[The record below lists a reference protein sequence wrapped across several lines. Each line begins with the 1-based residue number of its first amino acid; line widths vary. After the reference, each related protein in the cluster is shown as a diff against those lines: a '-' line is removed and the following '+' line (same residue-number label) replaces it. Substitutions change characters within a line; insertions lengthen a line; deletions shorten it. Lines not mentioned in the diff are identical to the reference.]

1 MEAFFFGDSDRQLYG
16 VFHEAAGSG
25 NHGVVLANPG
35 PQESMQTHYAYR
47 MLAKQLTHAG
57 CSVLRFDWTGTGD
70 SAGESDCVSLQQ
82 CRDDLLMAVQE
93 LKEIS
98 NPRRTSVIGYRLGA
112 TVAASTPFT
121 QPLEN
126 LVLWQPV
133 IRGRGYLDELRARER
148 RKFGDLL
155 EPPTWWRAH
164 RANDLLGYAMS
175 SEHHAELETLD
186 LAAQA
191 TPSARRVIIIA
202 GKTGVAVQALGDSF
216 KERSIDTSYAEF
228 EDDGGAQLRDDGM
241 LLAGVTTARIAGLF
255 PEL

>member
-1 MEAFFFGDSDRQLYG
+1 LEAFFFGYSDRQLYG
-16 VFHEAAGSG
+16 VFHEATGSG

-47 MLAKQLTHAG
+47 VLAKQLTHAG

-93 LKEIS
+93 LKDIS

-126 LVLWQPV
+126 LVLWEPV
-133 IRGRGYLDELRARER
+133 ISGQYYLDELRARER

-155 EPPTWWRAH
+155 EPPTWWRTN
-164 RANDLLGYAMS
+164 RANELLGYAMS
-175 SEHHAELETLD
+175 RAHYAELEKLD
-186 LAAQA
+186 LVKQA

-202 GKTGVAVQALGDSF
+202 GKKGVKVQALVDSF
-216 KERSIDTSYAEF
+216 KERRVDTSYDEF
-228 EDDGGAQLRDDGM
+228 DNEGGAQLRDDGM
-241 LLAGVTTARIAGLF
+241 LLAGVTTARIADFF
-255 PEL
+255 PGV